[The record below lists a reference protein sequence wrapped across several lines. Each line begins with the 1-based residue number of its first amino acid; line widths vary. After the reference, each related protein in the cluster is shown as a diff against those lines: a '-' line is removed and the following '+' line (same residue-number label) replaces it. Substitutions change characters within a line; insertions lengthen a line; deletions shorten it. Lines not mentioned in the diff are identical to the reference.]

1 MTKKLLLLVVAFS
14 LASPT
19 MMLAGCNTVQGAGQ
33 DIQAGGKAIKD
44 EAAEHKTY

>member
-1 MTKKLLLLVVAFS
+1 MTKKLLLLLVSFS

-19 MMLAGCNTVQGAGQ
+19 IMLGGCNTVEGAGK
-33 DIQAGGKAIKD
+33 DVQAGGKAIKE